1 MSINIQIIEKIM
13 KKTYQAPVVEELLV
27 EESSMICASIDFAG
41 TTGDNEITVGESR
54 EFSELFDT
62 EF

>member
-1 MSINIQIIEKIM
+1 M

>member
-1 MSINIQIIEKIM
+1 MSINIQKIEKIM

-27 EESSMICASIDFAG
+27 EESSMICASIEFAG
-41 TTGDNEITVGESR
+41 DTTDAITEAESR
-54 EFSELFDT
+54 DFSELFDE